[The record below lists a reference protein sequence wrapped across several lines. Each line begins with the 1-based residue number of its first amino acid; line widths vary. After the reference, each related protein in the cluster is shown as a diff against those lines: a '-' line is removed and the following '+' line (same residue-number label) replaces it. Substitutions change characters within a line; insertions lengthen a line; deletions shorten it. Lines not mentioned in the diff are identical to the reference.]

1 MNRVSTGGGSA
12 GEGSTHAGSDGGASR
27 LERRAR
33 RLLRAYPPGYR
44 AHRGEEILGT
54 LLEATPPGRGWPQP
68 RDAASV
74 LTGGLRA
81 RRKANLRL
89 AEAVSLRQAGILA
102 IALYLCGLLN
112 HELGLLR
119 FPGWSPDP
127 VGLGWRALLPCV
139 PLAVTVAAAWS
150 RRPRLVAVSAA
161 AATAALAYV
170 AFAGL
175 SLPGGHGG
183 GAVESALSALTVPLL
198 SLAALTLLTRS
209 VQRPPRSWLWLVGL
223 AVGVT
228 VLGVVAARLQLGPAE
243 HALAWLGRW
252 TATAGSAYSPLSA
265 IIVGVSL
272 GWLVTDSRPLIG
284 VAGSLYLTQLGTLM
298 AGPSVPGVNW
308 TEFIELN
315 VPLAVALVLVRLIQR
330 RARRSPPT
338 TS

>member
-1 MNRVSTGGGSA
+1 MNRLSASA
-12 GEGSTHAGSDGGASR
+12 GGDGGASQ

-68 RDAASV
+68 RDVATV
-74 LTGGLRA
+74 LAGGLRA
-81 RRKANLRL
+81 RRKTNLRL

-119 FPGWSPDP
+119 FPGWSVDP
-127 VGLGWRALLPCV
+127 VGLGGRALLPCV

-161 AATAALAYV
+161 VATAALAYV
-170 AFAGL
+170 AFDSL

-183 GAVESALSALTVPLL
+183 GAVESALSALIVPVL
-198 SLAALTLLTRS
+198 SLMALTLLTRS

-228 VLGVVAARLQLGPAE
+228 VLGVVAARPQLGPAE
-243 HALAWLGRW
+243 HALAWLGSW
-252 TATAGSAYSPLSA
+252 TATAGSAYSPLAA
-265 IIVGVSL
+265 IMVGVSL
-272 GWLVTDSRPLIG
+272 CWLVTDSRPLIG

-298 AGPSVPGVNW
+298 AGPDVPGVNW

-330 RARRSPPT
+330 RAHSSPPT
-338 TS
+338 TG

>member
-1 MNRVSTGGGSA
+1 VNRASA
-12 GEGSTHAGSDGGASR
+12 GRDGGAGR

-44 AHRGEEILGT
+44 ARRGEEILGT
-54 LLEATPPGRGWPQP
+54 LLEATPPGRGWPRG
-68 RDAASV
+68 RDVASV
-74 LTGGLRA
+74 LAGGVRA
-81 RRKANLRL
+81 RRKTNLRL
-89 AEAVSLRQAGILA
+89 AEAVSLRQAAILA

-127 VGLGWRALLPCV
+127 VGVGWRALLPCV

-161 AATAALAYV
+161 VATAALAYV
-170 AFAGL
+170 AFDSL

-183 GAVESALSALTVPLL
+183 GAVESALSALIVPVL

-209 VQRPPRSWLWLVGL
+209 VRPPRSWLWLAGL

-228 VLGVVAARLQLGPAE
+228 VLRVVAARLQLGPAE
-243 HALAWLGRW
+243 HALASLGSW
-252 TATAGSAYSPLSA
+252 TATAGSAYSPLAA
-265 IIVGVSL
+265 ILVGVSL
-272 GWLVTDSRPLIG
+272 CWLVTDSRPLIA

-298 AGPSVPGVNW
+298 AGPSGPGVNW
-308 TEFIELN
+308 TQFIELN
-315 VPLAVALVLVRLIQR
+315 APLTVALILVRLIQR
-330 RARRSPPT
+330 RAHPSPPT

>member
-1 MNRVSTGGGSA
+1 VNRAGASAGGG
-12 GEGSTHAGSDGGASR
+12 GGASR

-54 LLEATPPGRGWPQP
+54 LLEATPPGRGWPRG
-68 RDAASV
+68 RDVASV
-74 LTGGLRA
+74 LAGGVRA
-81 RRKANLRL
+81 RRKTNLRL
-89 AEAVSLRQAGILA
+89 AEAVSLRQAAILA

-150 RRPRLVAVSAA
+150 GRPRLVAVSAA
-161 AATAALAYV
+161 AATATLAYL
-170 AFAGL
+170 AFASL

-183 GAVESALSALTVPLL
+183 GAVDSALSALIIPLL
-198 SLAALTLLTRS
+198 SLEALTLLTRS

-228 VLGVVAARLQLGPAE
+228 VLAVVAARLPLGSAE
-243 HALAWLGRW
+243 HALAWLGSW
-252 TATAGSAYSPLSA
+252 TGTVKSPYSHLSVIMA
-265 IIVGVSL
+265 GVSVC
-272 GWLVTDSRPLIG
+272 WLVTDSRPLLG
-284 VAGSLYLTQLGTLM
+284 VAGSLYLTQLGALL
-298 AGPSVPGVNW
+298 ADPNVPGVNW

-315 VPLAVALVLVRLIQR
+315 VPLTVALILVRLIQR
-330 RARRSPPT
+330 RAHTSPPT